1 MKSIQTKFI
10 LLIVVA
16 IVLTELLTSAI
27 GSYSYSRVMKE
38 DSNKILQLTAEEKT
52 QELNSILG
60 RIEQS
65 VNVMVEHSLDRLVSV
80 DKLKNDAEY
89 LHQYTDDIEHLGVT
103 TASSTKGIIGVYIRY
118 NPDILPADAG
128 FFRLRPLGEEVFQSV
143 EVTDFS
149 KYDMET
155 TEQLDWY
162 TLPIKNGKPT
172 WIQPFYDKN
181 IDGYMIS
188 YVVPLYK
195 DGEEIGIIGMDIDY
209 TYLTQL
215 VDEIT
220 LYDTGHAFLT
230 DDKHEVIY
238 SKQFETGV
246 RELPENMRTA
256 YKTLQNGMCLGVA
269 VPIGEVMKD
278 MNYMIQDILLASILA
293 IAVAV
298 FVTVLVTKSIIKP
311 LKQLEGSAKEV
322 AGGNL
327 EAEFICDSKDE
338 VGVLAQTLRETAK
351 ELKNRIDF
359 INGLAYMDE
368 LTGIKNRT
376 AYTQELMRR
385 KEENKENYV
394 VFVIDLNGLKQI
406 NDKYGH
412 LRGNEIIIKISKMIT
427 DVFGYENTYR
437 IGGDEFV
444 VVMSVEKDSDVK
456 RLEEQFKDKLK
467 SQDGDVYVQAAIG
480 YALGDA
486 KEVYDDIFKRADKQ
500 MYDYKQKMK
509 ERGENTFIK
518 DN

>member
-27 GSYSYSRVMKE
+27 GSYSYSRVMRE
-38 DSNKILQLTAEEKT
+38 DSKKILQLTAEEKT

-65 VNVMVEHSLDRLVSV
+65 VNVMAEHSLERLESV

-89 LHQYTDDIEHLGVT
+89 LQQYTADVEHLGVT
-103 TASSTKGIIGVYIRY
+103 TANSTKGIIGVYIRY
-118 NPDILPADAG
+118 NPDILPANAG

-149 KYDMET
+149 KYDMKT
-155 TEQLDWY
+155 AEQLEWY
-162 TLPIKNGKPT
+162 TLPTQNGKPT
-172 WIQPFYDKN
+172 WIQPYYDKN

-195 DGEEIGIIGMDIDY
+195 DGDELGVIGMDIDY

-230 DDKHEVIY
+230 NDKYEVLH
-238 SKQFETGV
+238 SKQFEAGV
-246 RELPENMRTA
+246 KELPENMETA
-256 YKTLQNGMCLGVA
+256 YKTLENDMCLGVA

-278 MNYMIQDILLASILA
+278 MNYMLQDILLASFIAISLA
-293 IAVAV
+293 VL
-298 FVTVLVTKSIIKP
+298 VTALVTKSIIKP
-311 LKQLEGSAKEV
+311 LKHLEGSAKEV
-322 AGGNL
+322 AAGNL
-327 EAEFICDSKDE
+327 DAEFICDSKDE

-359 INGLAYMDE
+359 INGLAYIDE
-368 LTGIKNRT
+368 LTGVKNRT
-376 AYTQELMRR
+376 AYAQKLMRR
-385 KEENKENYV
+385 QEENSENCV

-412 LRGNEIIIKISKMIT
+412 LCGNEIIIKISKMIT

-444 VVMSVEKDSDVK
+444 VVMYAEKDSDVK
-456 RLEEQFKDKLK
+456 QLEMQFKDKLK
-467 SQDGDVYVQAAIG
+467 TQDGNIYVQAAIG
-480 YALGDA
+480 YAMGDE
-486 KEVYDDIFKRADKQ
+486 KEAYEDIFERADKQ

-509 ERGENTFIK
+509 ERGENTRVLV
-518 DN
+518 